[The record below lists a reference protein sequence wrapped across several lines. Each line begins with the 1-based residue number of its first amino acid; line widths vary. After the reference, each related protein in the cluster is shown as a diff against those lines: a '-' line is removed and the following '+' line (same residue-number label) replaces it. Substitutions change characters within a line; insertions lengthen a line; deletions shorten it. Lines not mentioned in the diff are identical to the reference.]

1 MQWSVRG
8 KLGAINGEEIG
19 GGTAELGA
27 QTLASL
33 VHTSLTGAKITT
45 LFGSHS
51 QTVADF
57 TAL

>member
-8 KLGAINGEEIG
+8 KLGAIKGEEIG
-19 GGTAELGA
+19 AGMAELRA

-33 VHTSLTGAKITT
+33 VHTSLTGAEITT

-51 QTVADF
+51 QTVAEF
-57 TAL
+57 AAL